1 MSQENSTTISSLI
14 QNLTVW
20 SIENNGFLNSNV
32 KIYVD
37 PITGL
42 SFQAKKNIPA
52 ETTLVECS
60 SQMTLSYLNTTETGP
75 NYITHGSAP
84 FCSKSLEVLGI
95 ESPHI
100 IGNYLLMQ
108 QYLEG
113 QCSFWRHYIKL
124 LPHPNELERLCTPMW
139 WPDADLKFLEGTNA
153 QPVIETIKE
162 RWYDEWQR
170 GKCLVEH
177 FPNSSMFTH
186 GLYKWAATIYG
197 TRSFRASLT
206 IPRASF
212 SEENSCSNNKIVI
225 LNHIMNDNFSVL
237 LPLLDIGN
245 HNGSE
250 DVQLLLN
257 HLSGCASLKNLHS
270 FKQGKQIYNYY
281 GRKSNTELLVGYGF
295 ILPNTELDT
304 VNLKLSPHDDMLRL
318 RKSQICYSRLE
329 QKIRSYER
337 IFEVYHVSD
346 DEGNTRKNNENA
358 NFSPGLI
365 DLLSCMV
372 ATQREKLFLSA
383 NPNCCLE
390 HDDARFKRVLGRNTV
405 QTFQVICD
413 KLISDIT
420 RLKSV
425 GKRLSPPQNS
435 KQILAQEYRTRQI
448 DTIQAAHQRLLH
460 HLDRICRHNSLHC
473 ITLTQRD
480 GSIDSKHNYI
490 ELISLEYAY
499 EWLRNYPKIHM
510 KTMKLISEDQAE
522 PQPLDWSVLLAEWD
536 QTYWIIWIALI
547 FLLQKIT
554 AVTFARIHPSINSWL
569 EDMQMSYQHLFTKT
583 LMNDLE
589 MELDSSET
597 ETIDEMVASI
607 AKEIKAV
614 TESESLNPNTE
625 ISVDELNYAK
635 KFAIL
640 VANDETVYMACEMQ
654 HGSFAG
660 SMIKQKMLCMNIK

>member
-1 MSQENSTTISSLI
+1 MSQENSTITSSLI

-20 SIENNGFLNSNV
+20 SMENNGFLNSNV

-37 PITGL
+37 PVMGL
-42 SFQAKKNIPA
+42 SFQANKDISA
-52 ETTLVECS
+52 EITLVQCS
-60 SQMTLSYLNTTETGP
+60 SQMTLSYLNTTETGS
-75 NYITHGSAP
+75 NYNTHGSVA
-84 FCSKSLEVLGI
+84 FCSKSLEVLGN
-95 ESPHI
+95 ESPHV

-113 QCSFWRHYIKL
+113 QCSFWRHYINL
-124 LPHPNELERLCTPMW
+124 LPHPNEFERLCTPMW
-139 WPDADLKFLEGTNA
+139 WPDTDLKLLEGTNA
-153 QPVIETIKE
+153 QPAIETIKE

-170 GKCLVEH
+170 GKSLVEY

-186 GLYKWAATIYG
+186 DLYKWAATIYA

-206 IPRASF
+206 IPRASLTD
-212 SEENSCSNNKIVI
+212 ENSCSNNKIVI
-225 LNHIMNDNFSVL
+225 LNHIKNDNFSVL

-257 HLSGCASLKNLHS
+257 QQSGCASLKNLHN
-270 FKQGKQIYNYY
+270 FKQGTQIYNYY

-295 ILPNTELDT
+295 ILPNTYLDT
-304 VNLKLSPHDDMLRL
+304 VNLRLSPHDDTLRL
-318 RKSQICYSRLE
+318 RKSQICYSHLE
-329 QKIRSYER
+329 QKIPSNEK

-346 DEGNTRKNNENA
+346 DEVNTRSNYSNA
-358 NFSPGLI
+358 NFSPGMI

-372 ATQREKLFLSA
+372 ATQREILFLSE

-390 HDDARFKRVLGRNTV
+390 HDDSRFKRLLGRNTV

-413 KLISDIT
+413 KLMSDVS

-425 GKRLSPPQNS
+425 EKRLSHPQNS
-435 KQILAQEYRTRQI
+435 KQMLAQEYRTRQM
-448 DTIQAAHQRLLH
+448 DTIQAAHRRLSH
-460 HLDRICRHNSLHC
+460 HLDLICRRNSLHC
-473 ITLTQRD
+473 ITLTQHD
-480 GSIDSKHNYI
+480 ESIDSKHHYI

-499 EWLRNYPKIHM
+499 EWLRKYPTIYA

-522 PQPLDWSVLLAEWD
+522 PQPLDWSILLAEWD
-536 QTYWIIWIALI
+536 RVYWIIWIALI
-547 FLLQKIT
+547 SLLQKIT
-554 AVTFARIHPSINSWL
+554 AVTFARTHPSLNSWF
-569 EDMQMSYQHLFTKT
+569 ENMQMSYQHLLTKT
-583 LMNDLE
+583 LMNGPETD
-589 MELDSSET
+589 LDSSET

-607 AKEIKAV
+607 AIEIEAGA
-614 TESESLNPNTE
+614 ESETLNPITE
-625 ISVDELNYAK
+625 ISVDELNKAK

-654 HGSFAG
+654 HGSLAG
-660 SMIKQKMLCMNIK
+660 SMIKQKMLCMNIM